1 MGTPM
6 ASNWR
11 RISRALSRVVPAPVP
26 GQMGR
31 CPHGQGQ
38 QGQNH
43 PRRDPGDGSSGGY
56 MGGVPLPQQPP
67 GKTQAHHQLAGG
79 FDDLAGGGGPH
90 IAHALGIAPDHR
102 HQTHAQHR
110 RRQHPDGVLRPGVVH
125 PPGQVT
131 GQEEHQAAAEKPQQ
145 QKQPEGHGDDAP
157 PPVYP
162 AQSLRLG
169 HQPGKGQRKPGGGHH
184 QQQVIDVIGGVE
196 IVHALLV
203 QQVPQR
209 DLVQGAD
216 GLGNKHG
223 DRQQGGAP

>member
-1 MGTPM
+1 M
-6 ASNWR
+6 
-11 RISRALSRVVPAPVP
+11 
-26 GQMGR
+26 
-31 CPHGQGQ
+31 
-38 QGQNH
+38 
-43 PRRDPGDGSSGGY
+43 
-56 MGGVPLPQQPP
+56 
-67 GKTQAHHQLAGG
+67 
-79 FDDLAGGGGPH
+79 
-90 IAHALGIAPDHR
+90 
-102 HQTHAQHR
+102 
-110 RRQHPDGVLRPGVVH
+110 H
-125 PPGQVT
+125 PPGQVP

-169 HQPGKGQRKPGGGHH
+169 HQPGKSQRKPGGGHH

>member
-1 MGTPM
+1 MEKTK
-6 ASNWR
+6 
-11 RISRALSRVVPAPVP
+11 IILD
-26 GQMGR
+26 
-31 CPHGQGQ
+31 C
-38 QGQNH
+38 
-43 PRRDPGDGSSGGY
+43 DPGHDDAVAITLAANSDKIDLLRRVSAVGVMQCVSALDVELAQAQEVAYGSVEILGAAERRVAAEY
-56 MGGVPLPQQPP
+56 V
-67 GKTQAHHQLAGG
+67 
-79 FDDLAGGGGPH
+79 AGGG
-90 IAHALGIAPDHR
+90 
-102 HQTHAQHR
+102 
-110 RRQHPDGVLRPGVVH
+110 
-125 PPGQVT
+125 
-131 GQEEHQAAAEKPQQ
+131 
-145 QKQPEGHGDDAP
+145 EGHGDDAP

-169 HQPGKGQRKPGGGHH
+169 HQPGKGQGQSGGGHH